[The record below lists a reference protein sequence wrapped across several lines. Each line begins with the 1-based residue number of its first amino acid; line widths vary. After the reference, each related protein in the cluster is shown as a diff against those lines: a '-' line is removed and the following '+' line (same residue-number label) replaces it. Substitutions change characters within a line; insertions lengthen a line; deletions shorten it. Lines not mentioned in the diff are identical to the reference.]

1 MKESGND
8 FQGKI
13 VFDRANINV
22 GNSFNPSVGRF
33 TAPHNLVYYFT
44 MSGVSGASKGYT
56 TVNIFK
62 NGEILLSINDGN
74 EESSHNSMGYS
85 WFESMNRG
93 DTMEMFVTSNNMFAD
108 AENLF
113 RFNGISVVSRVIRAI
128 ISEKP
133 AISTF
138 FVSD

>member
-1 MKESGND
+1 M
-8 FQGKI
+8 
-13 VFDRANINV
+13 
-22 GNSFNPSVGRF
+22 
-33 TAPHNLVYYFT
+33 

-74 EESSHNSMGYS
+74 DESSHNSMGYS

>member
-1 MKESGND
+1 MQPNKVVGSAGNLRD
-8 FQGKI
+8 
-13 VFDRANINV
+13 
-22 GNSFNPSVGRF
+22 NPSF
-33 TAPHNLVYYFT
+33 TNLTARTQYRIFP
-44 MSGVSGASKGYT
+44 SDE
-56 TVNIFK
+56 FK

-74 EESSHNSMGYS
+74 DESSHNSMGYS

-138 FVSD
+138 FVLD